1 MATALPGG
9 LTSPD
14 SPSAAVGQAR
24 GPGKSAVLT
33 ENVQT
38 RGAQMP
44 AYTPANFSSLRLSAT
59 AKVDTGQ
66 QVISVSASSGAVIL
80 TLPSAY
86 YAHGQFIHIIKTD
99 STANQV
105 SAVAASG
112 DTLARPAAKAWPV
125 AQYETVT
132 LVAQVDAAGAGIW
145 YVLQ

>member
-1 MATALPGG
+1 MPIPSG
-9 LTSPD
+9 LSSPD
-14 SPSAAVGQAR
+14 SPPATVGQAR

-44 AYTPANFSSLRLSAT
+44 AYTPANFSPLLLSAT
-59 AKVDTGQ
+59 AIVDTGQ
-66 QVISVSASSGAVIL
+66 QIISVNASSAAVIL

-86 YAHGQFIHIIKTD
+86 YANGQFIHIIKTD
-99 STANQV
+99 ATANQV

-112 DTLARPAAKAWPV
+112 DTLAKPVAKSWPV

-132 LVAQVDAAGAGIW
+132 LVSQVDSAGAGIW

>member
-1 MATALPGG
+1 MPIPGG
-9 LTSPD
+9 LSSPD
-14 SPSAAVGQAR
+14 SPPPLPGQR
-24 GPGKSAVLT
+24 VGPGASIQL
-33 ENVQT
+33 NDPVQT

-44 AYTPANFSSLRLSAT
+44 PYTPANFSSLAVSAT
-59 AKVDTGQ
+59 GIVDTGQ
-66 QVISVSASSGAVIL
+66 QIISVNANSAAVVL

-99 STANQV
+99 VSANQV

-112 DTLARPAAKAWPV
+112 DTLAKPAAKAWPV

-132 LVAQVDAAGAGIW
+132 LVAQIDSTGAGIW

>member
-1 MATALPGG
+1 MPIFGG
-9 LTSPD
+9 LSPD
-14 SPSAAVGQAR
+14 SPPATAGQAR
-24 GPGKSAVLT
+24 GPGKSGLLT

-44 AYTPANFSSLRLSAT
+44 AYTPANFSALQLSAT
-59 AKVDTGQ
+59 AIVDTGQ
-66 QVISVSASSGAVIL
+66 QVISVNASSAAVIL

-112 DTLARPAAKAWPV
+112 DTLAKATAKSWPV
-125 AQYETVT
+125 AQYETIT
-132 LVAQVDAAGAGIW
+132 LVSQIDSSGNGIW

>member
-1 MATALPGG
+1 MPIPGG
-9 LTSPD
+9 LTSPE
-14 SPSAAVGQAR
+14 SPPAAVGQAR

-44 AYTPANFSSLRLSAT
+44 AYTPANFSPLQLSAT
-59 AKVDTGQ
+59 AIVDTGQ
-66 QVISVSASSGAVIL
+66 QIISVNASSAAVIL

-86 YAHGQFIHIIKTD
+86 YANGQFIHIIKTD

-112 DTLARPAAKAWPV
+112 DTLVKAAAKSWPV

-132 LVAQVDAAGAGIW
+132 LVSQVDSAGAGIW